1 MTRIEAVKGLIADL
15 ARPATFYA
23 AAISGGYAVFQI
35 STAVAQAVSEG
46 KGSLEGAAIVLGTIL
61 TGVAGIYGLKAVEE
75 TRKSGH
81 SAEVEKERAKASP
94 PPAEALKAAVPDAPE
109 TADDGELPPSE
120 RLQP

>member
-1 MTRIEAVKGLIADL
+1 MTIEQFRGLVADL

-23 AAISGGYAVFQI
+23 AAISGGYAVFRI
-35 STAVAQAVSEG
+35 SSAVAQSIADG
-46 KGSLEGAAIVLGTIL
+46 KGSLEGGALVLGTIL

-94 PPAEALKAAVPDAPE
+94 PPTEALKPAEAP
-109 TADDGELPPSE
+109 AGEEALPWP
-120 RLQP
+120 PK